1 MISLIL
7 RQRYLQ
13 ITIDNILCS
22 ISNLQVQEF
31 WTDLLSL
38 LLRLGKLFKVFIGKE
53 SKNYG
58 LILLKMFQEL
68 FGLLGLKPSNF
79 KKENMFIRSLF
90 GKLLLKLVAADFAME
105 FFKRANSKIVF
116 LWECCFNFCI
126 ILEGGREYKI
136 WIT

>member
-79 KKENMFIRSLF
+79 KKENMSIKNLF

-105 FFKRANSKIVF
+105 FFKKVNSKIVF
-116 LWECCFNFCI
+116 LWECCFNFYI
-126 ILEGGREYKI
+126 ILEGGPEYKI
-136 WIT
+136 